1 MPTRTIEHFSSP
13 DVATI
18 PGGFPDPPADV
29 RDSAPTAD
37 IIPDHTVTTVS
48 TLSNAQSSPEMS
60 LSWTIPPPPPPQ
72 TATFASMP
80 EQTDVE
86 HIHTH
91 DEDPVEVN
99 FFLRHFFENPGRW
112 FVNL

>member
-1 MPTRTIEHFSSP
+1 MTTRTAEHFSSP
-13 DVATI
+13 EPPII
-18 PGGFPDPPADV
+18 PDAFIDQPADV
-29 RDSAPTAD
+29 CDSAPTAD

-60 LSWTIPPPPPPQ
+60 LSWTIPPPPQ